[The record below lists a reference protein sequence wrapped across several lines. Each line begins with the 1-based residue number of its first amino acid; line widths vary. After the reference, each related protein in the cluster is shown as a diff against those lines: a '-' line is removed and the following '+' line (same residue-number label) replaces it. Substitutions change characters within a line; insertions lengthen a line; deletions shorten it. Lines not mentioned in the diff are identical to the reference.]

1 MSEGTEVETFTY
13 LSQLTISAIIPLI
26 MSIVS
31 LWLLYGYS
39 QDYYGFFVID
49 TFYIG
54 LGLILAVVPFVF
66 IFLRI
71 ITGTPPVVLRFS
83 STVILLVPFLSFFIA
98 LLLFVGVNDA
108 WQLAVGFFLG
118 ICIYPLIVFLY
129 QKLRNVEVLIEV
141 KDRQKYFYVSPI
153 LVV

>member
-1 MSEGTEVETFTY
+1 MSEEMEVETFTY

-26 MSIVS
+26 MAIVS

-39 QDYYGFFVID
+39 LEYFGFFTID

-54 LGLILAVVPFVF
+54 LGLILAILPFLF

-71 ITGTPPVVLRFS
+71 ITGTPPVTLSFS
-83 STVILLVPFLSFFIA
+83 STVFLLVPFLSFFIA
-98 LLLFVGVNDA
+98 LLLFVSVKDA

-118 ICIYPLIVFLY
+118 ISIYPLIVFLY

-153 LVV
+153 LLV